1 MHPAT
6 PVDRCL
12 CRYRT
17 GAGKTRNMIS
27 LLDNYF
33 EDPRAKFVLC
43 PNTEVVSNFYSELLT
58 YDSAYKGYVF
68 NKLKEKRW
76 ARKTKTFKQFHKT
89 VFAQFNCTRPGCGNV
104 VHDDIMCRKCGKL
117 HKLTLEEVKDILSL
131 KGTIL
136 SAGQKGLMAGPLRC
150 YRINEAARKDILV
163 RKNHPMINHNRR
175 RFGEPSSPY
184 DNSIVIIDEV
194 HNLFLKNS
202 DQNQNHKRDLL
213 VKALTKASNLVLC
226 GLTATPISNHKYM
239 DQQYNKLMTFIKG
252 TDGKNK
258 SNAEGYI
265 FNFNALLPTLF
276 PRVIPKLGFDG
287 EINQFIIGE
296 MVFVTLSQAHADLYA
311 KKHRQIF
318 GDDVKSVNQLSLSK
332 TKWLMNYANTTSY
345 WTKGGLPTCRDNL
358 RKDPYT
364 HMAKFKQIVEDV
376 SKRPQEKTLIILP
389 KQANFLCM
397 IEAFAYLFR
406 QKNIKVV
413 AFNRACEVMGF
424 ATNSDSIKYW
434 TKRQTCK
441 ESEEYNN
448 MKDAFNSFN
457 PTKER
462 GYGFDNQ
469 ISKNR
474 VMIVESTSFSE
485 GVSFFG
491 VRRIILVNPPL
502 DLKTYEQQIGR
513 ALRACRSHH
522 LNLPK
527 DQRTVNIDIYCSSLP
542 TQGSIEGGKQA
553 VEKNQ
558 KKRNKTPNK
567 RTYSKKKK
575 KTTTSARKKKRAS
588 PKKKKKTIRY
598 PSKTIDEMLVGRL
611 IVQAGKAHE
620 FEEANFVQASIDGR
634 YYQATS
640 QAKSKKVDNVALNL
654 NQTTFSLKKNPDANL
669 SWLNRLFKRV
679 DS

>member
-1 MHPAT
+1 MPTQKSTRRRSCARKPCPKGFVCDPIDKVCLDTSSDRGAMIHHIRQTHKAVPKGRRPKKSKWTSPLRQGDPGFGDACRRYLTKLNITKETLNLKCKEGSRDLFGYQKIFKALVHPST

-17 GAGKTRNMIS
+17 GAGKTRNMIT

-33 EDPRAKFVLC
+33 QDPRAKFVLC

-76 ARKTKTFKQFHKT
+76 ARKTKTFKQFHKK
-89 VFAQFNCTRPGCGNV
+89 VFAKFNCTRPGCGNV
-104 VHDDIMCRKCGKL
+104 VHDDIMCKKCGKL

-136 SAGQKGLMAGPLRC
+136 VAGQKGLMAGPLRC
-150 YRINEAARKDILV
+150 YRITGRQSILV

-184 DNSIVIIDEV
+184 DNSIVIVDEV
-194 HNLFLKNS
+194 HNLFLKTS
-202 DQNQNHKRDLL
+202 DQNKNHKRDLL

-226 GLTATPISNHKYM
+226 GLTATPITNHEHM

-276 PRVIPKLGFDG
+276 PRVIPKLGFDAD
-287 EINQFIIGE
+287 IKQYIIGH
-296 MVFVTLSQAHADLYA
+296 MIFVTLSQAHADLYA
-311 KKHRQIF
+311 KKHSEAF
-318 GDDVKSVNQLSLSK
+318 GDDVKSVNQLSSSK
-332 TKWLMNYANTTSY
+332 TKWLMNYANTTSF
-345 WTKGGLPTCRDNL
+345 WTKGGLANCKDNL

-376 SKRPQEKTLIILP
+376 SKRPQEKTLIILS

-406 QKNIKVV
+406 QKNIKVA
-413 AFNRACEVMGF
+413 AFNRACEVMDF
-424 ATNSDSIKYW
+424 VTNSDSIKYW
-434 TKRQTCK
+434 TQRTTCK

-448 MKDAFNSFN
+448 MKDGFNSFN
-457 PTKER
+457 PTKDR

-469 ISKNR
+469 SPKNR
-474 VMIVESTSFSE
+474 VLIIESSSFSE
-485 GVSFFG
+485 GISFFG

-502 DLKTYEQQIGR
+502 DLKSYEQQIGSV
-513 ALRACRSHH
+513 A
-522 LNLPK
+522 
-527 DQRTVNIDIYCSSLP
+527 SLP
-542 TQGSIEGGKQA
+542 FPPLELTKGPEPSI
-553 VEKNQ
+553 
-558 KKRNKTPNK
+558 
-567 RTYSKKKK
+567 
-575 KTTTSARKKKRAS
+575 
-588 PKKKKKTIRY
+588 
-598 PSKTIDEMLVGRL
+598 
-611 IVQAGKAHE
+611 
-620 FEEANFVQASIDGR
+620 
-634 YYQATS
+634 
-640 QAKSKKVDNVALNL
+640 
-654 NQTTFSLKKNPDANL
+654 
-669 SWLNRLFKRV
+669 
-679 DS
+679 